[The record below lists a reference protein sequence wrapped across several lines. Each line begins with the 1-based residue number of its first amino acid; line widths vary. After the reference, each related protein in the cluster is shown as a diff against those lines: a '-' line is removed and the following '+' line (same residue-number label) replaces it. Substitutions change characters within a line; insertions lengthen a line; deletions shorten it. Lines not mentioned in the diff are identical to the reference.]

1 MTSLRG
7 ELPGWQ
13 PCEWMLWLNEVN
25 DMLVVMTL
33 AAIVVAGLVVMFF
46 AYAIGDGAG
55 S

>member
-7 ELPGWQ
+7 ELPGLSTLLLDALV
-13 PCEWMLWLNEVN
+13 EEVN